1 MHTRFTVPCSP
12 ADAIFSVTCLVG
24 KAGHVTRASM
34 SARLLLVRAWGQ
46 NRQLAEH
53 FPSLYVSM

>member
-1 MHTRFTVPCSP
+1 MHTRFTVPIL
-12 ADAIFSVTCLVG
+12 ADVAIFSVTRLVG

-53 FPSLYVSM
+53 FSSRYVSM